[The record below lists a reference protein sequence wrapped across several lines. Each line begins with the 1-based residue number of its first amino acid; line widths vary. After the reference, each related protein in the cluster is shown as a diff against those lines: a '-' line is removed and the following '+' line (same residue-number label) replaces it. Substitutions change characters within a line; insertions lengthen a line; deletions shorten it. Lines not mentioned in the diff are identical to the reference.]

1 MNTEHVVL
9 LPSCPTTA
17 FSRRPSAAADAGC
30 SPHFAT
36 EAYAMRAATIDGTE
50 DIAAACSGTETDIDN
65 EPTSPRGSER
75 RDCGATRPGRQ
86 SQPRV
91 GGVHVVP
98 RDSGPAN
105 RPRGGPVTE
114 VEPARASVGACVPGT
129 RLDDRINPGVEQATG
144 ADGGSHA
151 LAAATHWQR
160 WAERTD
166 HEVTD
171 AAPADEMAVSLKA
184 LRDTGASRALEN
196 SWICRMYEQLANG
209 LRGGV

>member
-1 MNTEHVVL
+1 VEVAALQPRDSPARSARHPRYGRGATLRRSQRSPCYVVQERL
-9 LPSCPTTA
+9 
-17 FSRRPSAAADAGC
+17 R

-36 EAYAMRAATIDGTE
+36 EAYAMRAATVDGTE

-91 GGVHVVP
+91 GGVQVVP

-105 RPRGGPVTE
+105 CPRGVPVTE
-114 VEPARASVGACVPGT
+114 CEPARASVSACVPGT
-129 RLDDRINPGVEQATG
+129 RLDDRINPGVEHATG

-151 LAAATHWQR
+151 LAAAAHWQR
-160 WAERTD
+160 WTAKE
-166 HEVTD
+166 
-171 AAPADEMAVSLKA
+171 
-184 LRDTGASRALEN
+184 
-196 SWICRMYEQLANG
+196 
-209 LRGGV
+209 